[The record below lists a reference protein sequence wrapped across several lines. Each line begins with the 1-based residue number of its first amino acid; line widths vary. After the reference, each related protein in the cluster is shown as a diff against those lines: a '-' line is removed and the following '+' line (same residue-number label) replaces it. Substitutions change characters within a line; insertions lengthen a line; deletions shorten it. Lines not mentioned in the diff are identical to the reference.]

1 MRHQQSSQTNGFS
14 FWKRPVHKW
23 FVLLAGLL
31 NLLSLWLSIREYRRI
46 AAAGILSPSQW
57 SEYTAQKHWQFALS
71 GMLVLYFF
79 GEFLLGYFV
88 RCQRSAQLANG
99 VLLLLLASLWGAAGF
114 GMHLAVPG
122 WREGLWL
129 SLLILAL
136 ICALSNF
143 RNCCSRKEPGAKP
156 L

>member
-1 MRHQQSSQTNGFS
+1 
-14 FWKRPVHKW
+14 
-23 FVLLAGLL
+23 
-31 NLLSLWLSIREYRRI
+31 
-46 AAAGILSPSQW
+46 
-57 SEYTAQKHWQFALS
+57 
-71 GMLVLYFF
+71 MLVLYFF

>member
-1 MRHQQSSQTNGFS
+1 MRHKQSSQTNGFS

-99 VLLLLLASLWGAAGF
+99 VLLLLLASLWGGGRLWDAPGRPPAGGRACGSPF
-114 GMHLAVPG
+114 
-122 WREGLWL
+122 
-129 SLLILAL
+129 
-136 ICALSNF
+136 
-143 RNCCSRKEPGAKP
+143 
-156 L
+156 